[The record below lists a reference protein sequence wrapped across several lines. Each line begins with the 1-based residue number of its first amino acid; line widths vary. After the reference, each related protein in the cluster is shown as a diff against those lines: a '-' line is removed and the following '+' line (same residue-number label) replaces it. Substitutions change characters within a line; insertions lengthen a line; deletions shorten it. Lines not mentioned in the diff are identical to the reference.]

1 MRKLRP
7 ISERMFSP
15 LQDKTLSSV
24 LHHLFV
30 TEFGYEKKVA
40 FADVMIERIL
50 ETIDAFLKPIP
61 FLKPGQLLWM
71 AVRHDDRKHTFRSMR
86 ETPQVPV
93 ILDVVS
99 AEDLQALSDGEPLL
113 AVRRRRHARLLEQAM
128 AQGGVLA
135 QTDLAA
141 ITLSSKDQ
149 VCRDI
154 ARVQRAQDR
163 LLPYRGTVHD
173 IGPTLSHKVEVARL
187 LEAGLLEPEIGAKLS
202 PVHNLRSVERYAQTY
217 KNVLKLLEH
226 GLASSEIAAILKL
239 SNRLMDAYIDMV
251 RAHHPEMI
259 AANPHL
265 QPEVPSPG
273 SEPT

>member
-1 MRKLRP
+1 
-7 ISERMFSP
+7 
-15 LQDKTLSSV
+15 V

-50 ETIDAFLKPIP
+50 ETIDAFLQPIP
-61 FLKPGQLLWM
+61 LLKPGQLLWM
-71 AVRHDDRKHTFRSMR
+71 AVRHDDRKHTFRSMK

-99 AEDLQALSDGEPLL
+99 DKDLQDLSDGQPFP
-113 AVRRRRHARLLEQAM
+113 AIRQHRHARLLDQAM

-135 QTDLAA
+135 QTDLSA
-141 ITLSSKDQ
+141 ITLTSLAQ
-149 VCRDI
+149 VGSDI
-154 ARVQRAQDR
+154 AHVQRAEER
-163 LLPYRGTVHD
+163 MLPYRGTVHD

-187 LEAGLLEPEIGAKLS
+187 LEAGFLETEIGAKLS

-226 GLASSEIAAILKL
+226 GLAPREIAAILKL

-251 RAHHPEMI
+251 GEHHPQTI

-265 QPEVPSPG
+265 QPMEASTG
-273 SEPT
+273 SAPT